1 MKRHQCRHCGQVLDT
16 YAALKRHLA
25 SHATPAVIEH
35 TYSVAPPLDVPRE
48 VPREVPPSEQAKR
61 TKYSCKCDATF
72 DIWDDLQH
80 HVRSVCRLSSS
91 SNRKQTTV
99 DTCAK
104 CGMTFNKRVNLT
116 RHVRNACTADDDT
129 TPPSPKISIREDT
142 TPNHPLVT
150 DADPI
155 DPPARLPFADN
166 LSSELLDVVR
176 AHWSTIR
183 TRVTRGPLQCR
194 YDYRVTTLDTTV
206 LEPSLRN
213 VFQEQ
218 TNAFKINLSYGFVLR
233 NKNTG
238 QYKYY
243 HPSCNCCGRYLD
255 EPSLIT
261 NSKDFDKFL
270 ERIRETDVLQ
280 WAINQRP
287 DSAWVCELVT
297 NVTFF
302 VNRIIDHP
310 IGCVGMTDLPM
321 YIKKNKAVIA
331 LEKEPVH
338 AKRYNDNLCL
348 FRCLALHR
356 GCERRRL
363 EPAVETLYATYAQ
376 DGVPMAAFA
385 GVTMDDLYRVE
396 TTFETNVC
404 VYSLVKPDGDEA
416 EEEDGG
422 KSTAELVRRSVCK
435 YPDTLYLNLHGT
447 HFSYIQDRRMYC
459 HSYRCRKCGDSLWKD
474 AWHLRNHESTCTGGV
489 RRVYPGG
496 VYHSTPSVFERLAD
510 ENIRVAEALQYY
522 PYRATFDFECWFDTE
537 HLPADSAQVHWVAR
551 HVPLSVSVA
560 SNVPG
565 HEQVTCIVTDGDV
578 NKLVSTMMIV
588 LQAMSEAAYDKI
600 KDSYDHVL
608 EQLAEEVSK
617 WDARE
622 EAARD
627 AAAREAGE
635 KKGRAATNPYK
646 TLMGQMYGWMR
657 QLPVIGFNSGKYD
670 LNAIK
675 QFLIPYFLTTSKTDV
690 EQDEAADERE
700 QEGNRKVE
708 TDGIGSMFVIKR
720 NNTFM
725 CLSTDQLKFVDMIN
739 YIAPGFS
746 YDKYLKAY
754 GCEVTKGHFPYEYMD
769 RLERLD
775 DTALPPKEA
784 FFSRLKNEG
793 ISDEDYASCQETW
806 RVNGMT
812 TLRDFLVW
820 YNNRDVV
827 PFLQAIDRQFA
838 FYRQR
843 GIDMFK
849 QGISVPGLTL
859 LYLFN
864 DLPEKTYFTIFNE
877 KNKDLHDLVKANI
890 VGGPSIIFH
899 RYHETGVTTLRRN
912 EYGEAARPCRA
923 IVGYDANALYLWSLM
938 QDMPMGWY
946 TRRRAEKDF
955 RPESAQLYG
964 QMAGEWLTWESERTG
979 RSIRHQINGREKR
992 IGKHRVDG
1000 WCSETK
1006 TAYQFQGCFFHGC
1019 SCNREEVNAVNG
1031 KPMAQLLA
1039 ETRKTTAYL
1048 RHFVTVVE
1056 LWECE
1061 WKEMRRTPAVRK
1073 CVDAAF
1079 PRRRHVQWTM
1089 TSQQILNGVR
1099 AGTVF
1104 GMIECD
1110 VRVPEAL
1117 RAHFA
1122 EMQPV
1127 FKNIGMQREDLG
1139 PFMRRYA
1146 EEHDIMKTPRRMLVG
1161 SYCGDKILL
1170 ATPLLRWY
1178 LDHGLE
1184 VLHVY

>member
-1 MKRHQCRHCGQVLDT
+1 MKRHQCRHCGLVLDT

-25 SHATPAVIEH
+25 SHATVNEH
-35 TYSVAPPLDVPRE
+35 TYAAAQPI
-48 VPREVPPSEQAKR
+48 EVPPSDQAKR

-72 DIWDDLQH
+72 ERWDDLQQ

-91 SNRKQTTV
+91 SSSSRSNRKQTTV
-99 DTCAK
+99 YTCAK
-104 CGMTFNKRVNLT
+104 CGKKFTRLHNLT
-116 RHVRNACTADDDT
+116 IHARKACTDDDVT
-129 TPPSPKISIREDT
+129 KPPSPKRSIREAT
-142 TPNHPLVT
+142 TPHHPLVT

-166 LSSELLDVVR
+166 LSTELLDVVR

-194 YDYRVTTLDTTV
+194 YDYRLTTLDTTV
-206 LEPSLRN
+206 LETPLKN

-218 TNAFKINLSYGFVLR
+218 TNAFKINLSYGFILR

-321 YIKKNKAVIA
+321 YIKKNKAVIG
-331 LEKEPVH
+331 LEKEPIH
-338 AKRYNDNLCL
+338 AKRYSDNLCL

-356 GCERRRL
+356 GCESRRL
-363 EPAVETLYATYAQ
+363 EPAVKTLYETYVQ
-376 DGVPMAAFA
+376 DGVPMKAFA

-396 TTFETNVC
+396 TTFQTNVC
-404 VYSLVKPDGDEA
+404 VYSLVKPDG
-416 EEEDGG
+416 EDGEP
-422 KSTAELVRRSVCK
+422 TAELVRRSVRK

-447 HFSYIQDRRMYC
+447 HFSLIQDRRMYC

-537 HLPADSAQVHWVAR
+537 HLPSDSAQVHWVAR

-565 HEQVTCIVTDGDV
+565 HEQVTCIVTDGDT
-578 NKLVSTMMIV
+578 NKLVSTMMTI
-588 LQAMSEAAYDKI
+588 LQSMSEAAYDKI

-608 EQLAEEVSK
+608 DQLAEELTK
-617 WDARE
+617 WDALE
-622 EAARD
+622 
-627 AAAREAGE
+627 AAAREAARIHE
-635 KKGRAATNPYK
+635 
-646 TLMGQMYGWMR
+646 
-657 QLPVIGFNSGKYD
+657 
-670 LNAIK
+670 
-675 QFLIPYFLTTSKTDV
+675 
-690 EQDEAADERE
+690 DERE
-700 QEGNRKVE
+700 QEGNKTE
-708 TDGIGSMFVIKR
+708 ENDGVGAMFVIKR

-725 CLSTDQLKFVDMIN
+725 CLSTDQLKFLDMIN

-793 ISDEDYASCQETW
+793 ISDEDYASCQEAW

-877 KNKDLHDLVKANI
+877 KNKDLHDLVKENI

-899 RYHETGVTTLRRN
+899 RYHEKGVTTLRQN

-923 IVGYDANALYLWSLM
+923 IVGHA
-938 QDMPMGWY
+938 
-946 TRRRAEKDF
+946 
-955 RPESAQLYG
+955 YG
-964 QMAGEWLTWESERTG
+964 MVHATTS
-979 RSIRHQINGREKR
+979 REGLPPR
-992 IGKHRVDG
+992 IGTAVRTDG
-1000 WCSETK
+1000 WRMVDVGIRTHGTFH
-1006 TAYQFQGCFFHGC
+1006 TASDQRT
-1019 SCNREEVNAVNG
+1019 REENRQTSGGRMVQRDEDGLSV
-1031 KPMAQLLA
+1031 PRVLFSRLL
-1039 ETRKTTAYL
+1039 
-1048 RHFVTVVE
+1048 
-1056 LWECE
+1056 
-1061 WKEMRRTPAVRK
+1061 
-1073 CVDAAF
+1073 
-1079 PRRRHVQWTM
+1079 VQ
-1089 TSQQILNGVR
+1089 
-1099 AGTVF
+1099 
-1104 GMIECD
+1104 
-1110 VRVPEAL
+1110 P
-1117 RAHFA
+1117 
-1122 EMQPV
+1122 
-1127 FKNIGMQREDLG
+1127 
-1139 PFMRRYA
+1139 
-1146 EEHDIMKTPRRMLVG
+1146 
-1161 SYCGDKILL
+1161 
-1170 ATPLLRWY
+1170 
-1178 LDHGLE
+1178 
-1184 VLHVY
+1184 